1 MHVYACLRDVHMCAG
16 AVTGHNKE
24 SSPLGLLLQMVVSC
38 WMWVVETELWSLQEQ
53 QVSRTTDPSLQRKER
68 IQRNRLCLSHTWW

>member
-1 MHVYACLRDVHMCAG
+1 MHVYACLRDVYMCAG

-53 QVSRTTDPSLQRKER
+53 QVSRTADPSLKPQKIEYKETDR
-68 IQRNRLCLSHTWW
+68 V